1 VRGLIL
7 ALTVLAASTAQAEPP
22 PEFEAY
28 LLERWPEL
36 ATSVS
41 ASLDPAARCNGL
53 LQVASTMRAS
63 LSRGVEPSN
72 RAALADFEWTSDRTI
87 WNWILE
93 QDHHDSNRYAYYT
106 NMYGRLLSGMDDT
119 LVHLLSFYRRDR
131 DDCLALA
138 AAVEG

>member
-1 VRGLIL
+1 MRALVL
-7 ALTVLAASTAQAEPP
+7 ALTALAASTAWAEPP

-41 ASLDPAARCNGL
+41 ASPDPAARCNGL
-53 LQVASTMRAS
+53 LQVASTMRTS
-63 LSRGVEPSN
+63 LSRGVEPSYG
-72 RAALADFEWTSDRTI
+72 AALVEFEWTSDRTI
-87 WNWILE
+87 WDWIGE

-106 NMYGRLLSGMDDT
+106 KMYGRLFSGMDDT
-119 LVHLLSFYRRDR
+119 LVDLLSFYRRDR

-138 AAVEG
+138 AGFEG